1 MSEEPLKRALRETHA
16 ELLRR
21 IEDLSLVQPVGD
33 ALAGTIEPAAL
44 GVALVAL
51 APRPA
56 ARRVLV
62 PEVVGAEPAEAGVPR
77 LALTGS
83 AVLEPYAPAALPTGL
98 LVDVYG

>member
-1 MSEEPLKRALRETHA
+1 MAYAP
-16 ELLRR
+16 
-21 IEDLSLVQPVGD
+21 
-33 ALAGTIEPAAL
+33 PARCVRFMDSVTTAVARSGAL
-44 GVALVAL
+44 GTRGTRALVAL

-62 PEVVGAEPAEAGVPR
+62 PEVVGAEPAEACVPR
-77 LALTGS
+77 LALTGT

>member
-1 MSEEPLKRALRETHA
+1 
-16 ELLRR
+16 
-21 IEDLSLVQPVGD
+21 
-33 ALAGTIEPAAL
+33 
-44 GVALVAL
+44 
-51 APRPA
+51 
-56 ARRVLV
+56 V